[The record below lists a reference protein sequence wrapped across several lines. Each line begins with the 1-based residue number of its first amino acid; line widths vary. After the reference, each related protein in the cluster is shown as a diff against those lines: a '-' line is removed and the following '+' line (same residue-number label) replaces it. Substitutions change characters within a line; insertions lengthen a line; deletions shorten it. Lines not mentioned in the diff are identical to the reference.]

1 MSAYETAIIKKKT
14 WLKCISQFLV
24 SVLQKDKRNH
34 GKKKKNRSTHGHK
47 LAPFPGCVYKIA
59 PPTTRCMSPHIL
71 APPVLHMQMKCRC
84 ILTFWKNY
92 VFNDEQGNLAISLDL
107 YFSYTF
113 WVGTALIV
121 EMSWGTELWVSGQSL
136 TARLILSQLASW
148 L

>member
-1 MSAYETAIIKKKT
+1 MSAYETAIIRKKKLDLSVSRSF
-14 WLKCISQFLV
+14 WCQFC
-24 SVLQKDKRNH
+24 
-34 GKKKKNRSTHGHK
+34 KKIKEIMAKKNRSTHGHK

-113 WVGTALIV
+113 WVGAVVIV
-121 EMSWGTELWVSGQSL
+121 KMSWGTELWVSGQSL

>member
-1 MSAYETAIIKKKT
+1 MSAYEAAIIKKKK
-14 WLKCISQFLV
+14 WLKGISQFLV
-24 SVLQKDKRNH
+24 SVLQKNKRNH
-34 GKKKKNRSTHGHK
+34 GKKKNRSTHGHK

-113 WVGTALIV
+113 WVGAALIV
-121 EMSWGTELWVSGQSL
+121 KMSWGTELWVSGQSL